1 MPKYKPTILVGK
13 SGSGKD
19 YLLKYMVQKG
29 FTPLVSHTTRPK
41 RANEIDCIDYYFV
54 GVTEF
59 LANNDFIETRSYDT
73 ELNGEKHTW
82 YYGLSNRELDR
93 NKDKN
98 IVTIFDIPGTNE
110 FIKNTGMDCNIIY
123 LDVSDEIR
131 KNRAILRGSFCDI
144 EWGRRLLDDA
154 KKFSDKELKSIIKH
168 TVINEDITIDEL
180 YNKVINLLEVKQ

>member
-1 MPKYKPTILVGK
+1 MSKYKPTIITGK

-54 GVTEF
+54 SVTEF
-59 LANNDFIETRSYDT
+59 LADNDFIETRSYDT

-98 IVTIFDIPGTNE
+98 IVTIFDITGANE

-144 EWGRRLLDDA
+144 EWDRRLLDDA

-168 TVINEDITIDEL
+168 TVINENITIDEL

>member
-54 GVTEF
+54 SVTEF
-59 LANNDFIETRSYDT
+59 LANNDFIEARSYDT

-82 YYGLSNRELDR
+82 YYGLSNRELYR

-98 IVTIFDIPGTNE
+98 IVTIFDIPGANE
-110 FIKNTGMDCNIIY
+110 FIKNTGIDCNIIY

-168 TVINEDITIDEL
+168 TVINENITIDEL
-180 YNKVINLLEVKQ
+180 YNTVINLLEVKQ

>member
-1 MPKYKPTILVGK
+1 MPKYKPTILIGK

-19 YLLKYMVQKG
+19 YLLKYMVHNG
-29 FTPLVSHTTRPK
+29 FTSLVSHTTRPK
-41 RANEIDCIDYYFV
+41 RENEVDCTDYYFV
-54 GVTEF
+54 SVTEF
-59 LANNDFIETRSYDT
+59 LASNDFIETRSYDT

-98 IVTIFDIPGTNE
+98 IVTIFDIPGANE
-110 FIKNTGMDCNIIY
+110 FIKNTGIDCNIIY

-144 EWGRRLLDDA
+144 EWNRRVLDDA

-168 TVINEDITIDEL
+168 TVINENITIDEL

>member
-19 YLLKYMVQKG
+19 YLLKYMIQKG

-41 RANEIDCIDYYFV
+41 RANEIDCINYYFV

-59 LANNDFIETRSYDT
+59 LANDDFIETRSYDT

-98 IVTIFDIPGTNE
+98 IVTIFDIPGAIE
-110 FIKNTGMDCNIIY
+110 FLKNTGMDCNIIY

-131 KNRAILRGSFCDI
+131 KYRAILRGSFCGI
-144 EWGRRLLDDA
+144 EWGRRLVDDA
-154 KKFSDKELKSIIKH
+154 KKFSAKELKGIIKH
-168 TVINEDITIDEL
+168 TVINESITIDEL

>member
-54 GVTEF
+54 SVTEF
-59 LANNDFIETRSYDT
+59 LANNDFIEARSYDT

-98 IVTIFDIPGTNE
+98 IVTIFDIPGANE
-110 FIKNTGMDCNIIY
+110 FIKNTGIDCNIIY

-168 TVINEDITIDEL
+168 TVINENITIDEL
-180 YNKVINLLEVKQ
+180 YNTVINLLEVKQ

>member
-1 MPKYKPTILVGK
+1 MSKYKPTIITGK

-29 FTPLVSHTTRPK
+29 FTPLISHTTRPK
-41 RANEIDCIDYYFV
+41 RANEIDCLDYYFV

-110 FIKNTGMDCNIIY
+110 FIKNTGIDCNIIY

-144 EWGRRLLDDA
+144 EWGRRVLDDA

-168 TVINEDITIDEL
+168 TVINENITIDEL

>member
-41 RANEIDCIDYYFV
+41 RANEIDCLDYYFV

-98 IVTIFDIPGTNE
+98 IVTIFDIPGANE

-144 EWGRRLLDDA
+144 EWNRRVLDDA

-168 TVINEDITIDEL
+168 TVINENITIDEL

>member
-1 MPKYKPTILVGK
+1 MSKYKPTILVGK

-29 FTPLVSHTTRPK
+29 FTPLISHTTRPK
-41 RANEIDCIDYYFV
+41 RANEIDCLDYYFV

-98 IVTIFDIPGTNE
+98 IVTIFDIPGANE
-110 FIKNTGMDCNIIY
+110 FIKNTGIDCNIIY

-144 EWGRRLLDDA
+144 EWGRRVLDDA

-168 TVINEDITIDEL
+168 TVINENITIDEL

>member
-59 LANNDFIETRSYDT
+59 LASNDFIETRSYDT

-93 NKDKN
+93 NEDKN
-98 IVTIFDIPGTNE
+98 IVTIFDIPGANE

-144 EWGRRLLDDA
+144 EWNRRVLDDA

-168 TVINEDITIDEL
+168 TVINENITIDEL

>member
-1 MPKYKPTILVGK
+1 MPKYKPTILAGK

-54 GVTEF
+54 SVTEF

-98 IVTIFDIPGTNE
+98 IVTIFDIPGANE

-131 KNRAILRGSFCDI
+131 KNRAMLRGSFCDI

-168 TVINEDITIDEL
+168 TVINENITIDEL

>member
-1 MPKYKPTILVGK
+1 MPKYKPTILAGK

-54 GVTEF
+54 SVTEF

-98 IVTIFDIPGTNE
+98 IVTIFDIPGANE
-110 FIKNTGMDCNIIY
+110 FIKNTGIDCNIIY

-144 EWGRRLLDDA
+144 EWNRRVLDDA

-168 TVINEDITIDEL
+168 TVINENITIDEL

>member
-1 MPKYKPTILVGK
+1 MSKYKPTIIAGK

-29 FTPLVSHTTRPK
+29 FAPLVSHTTRPK
-41 RANEIDCIDYYFV
+41 RANEIDCLDYYFV

-59 LANNDFIETRSYDT
+59 LANDDFIETRSYDT

-98 IVTIFDIPGTNE
+98 IVTIFDIPGTIE
-110 FIKNTGMDCNIIY
+110 FIKNTGIDCNIIY

-144 EWGRRLLDDA
+144 EWDRRLLDDA

-168 TVINEDITIDEL
+168 TVINENITIDEL

>member
-41 RANEIDCIDYYFV
+41 RANEIDCTDYYFV
-54 GVTEF
+54 SVTEF

-93 NKDKN
+93 NNDKN
-98 IVTIFDIPGTNE
+98 IVTIFDIPGANE

-168 TVINEDITIDEL
+168 TVINENITIDEL

>member
-1 MPKYKPTILVGK
+1 MSKYKPTILVGK

-41 RANEIDCIDYYFV
+41 RANEIDCLDYYFV

-98 IVTIFDIPGTNE
+98 IVTIFDIPGANE
-110 FIKNTGMDCNIIY
+110 FIKNTGIDCNIIY

-144 EWGRRLLDDA
+144 EWGRRVLDDA

>member
-1 MPKYKPTILVGK
+1 MSKYKPTILVGK

-19 YLLKYMVQKG
+19 YLLKYMIQKG

-82 YYGLSNRELDR
+82 YYGLSNRELVR
-93 NKDKN
+93 NQDKN
-98 IVTIFDIPGTNE
+98 IVTIFDIPGAIE

-131 KNRAILRGSFCDI
+131 KDRAILRGSFCDI
-144 EWGRRLLDDA
+144 EWDRRLLDDA
-154 KKFSDKELKSIIKH
+154 KKFSDNELKSIVKH
-168 TVINEDITIDEL
+168 TVINENITIDEL

>member
-1 MPKYKPTILVGK
+1 MPKYKPTLLVGK

-29 FTPLVSHTTRPK
+29 FTPLISHTTRPK
-41 RANEIDCIDYYFV
+41 RANEIDCLDYYFV

-98 IVTIFDIPGTNE
+98 IVTIFDIPGANE
-110 FIKNTGMDCNIIY
+110 FIKNTGIDCNIIY

-144 EWGRRLLDDA
+144 EWGRRVLDDA

-168 TVINEDITIDEL
+168 TVINENITIDEL

>member
-54 GVTEF
+54 SVTEF

-82 YYGLSNRELDR
+82 YYGLSNRELAR
-93 NKDKN
+93 NQDKN
-98 IVTIFDIPGTNE
+98 IVTIFDIPGAIE
-110 FIKNTGMDCNIIY
+110 IIKNTGMDCNIIY

-131 KNRAILRGSFCDI
+131 KDRAILRGSFCDI

>member
-54 GVTEF
+54 SVTEF
-59 LANNDFIETRSYDT
+59 LASNDFIETRSYDT

-82 YYGLSNRELDR
+82 YYGLSTRELDR

-98 IVTIFDIPGTNE
+98 IVTIFDIPGANE
-110 FIKNTGMDCNIIY
+110 FIKNTGIDCNIIY

-144 EWGRRLLDDA
+144 EWDRRLLDDA

-168 TVINEDITIDEL
+168 TVINENITIDEL

>member
-1 MPKYKPTILVGK
+1 MSKYKPTILVGK

-19 YLLKYMVQKG
+19 YLLKYMIQKG

-54 GVTEF
+54 SVTEF

-82 YYGLSNRELDR
+82 YYGLSNRELVR
-93 NKDKN
+93 NQDKN
-98 IVTIFDIPGTNE
+98 IVTIFDIPGAIE

-131 KNRAILRGSFCDI
+131 KDRAILRGSFCDI
-144 EWGRRLLDDA
+144 EWDRRLLDDA
-154 KKFSDKELKSIIKH
+154 KKFSDNELKSIVKH
-168 TVINEDITIDEL
+168 TVINENITIDEL

>member
-1 MPKYKPTILVGK
+1 MSKYKPTILVGK

-54 GVTEF
+54 SVKEF

-98 IVTIFDIPGTNE
+98 IVTIFDIPGANE
-110 FIKNTGMDCNIIY
+110 FIKNTGIDCNIIY

-144 EWGRRLLDDA
+144 EWGRRVLDDA

>member
-1 MPKYKPTILVGK
+1 MSKYKPTILVGK

-29 FTPLVSHTTRPK
+29 FTPLISHTTRPK
-41 RANEIDCIDYYFV
+41 RANEIDCLDYYFV

-98 IVTIFDIPGTNE
+98 IVTIFDIPGANE

-144 EWGRRLLDDA
+144 EWGRRVLDDA

-168 TVINEDITIDEL
+168 TVINENITIDEL

>member
-41 RANEIDCIDYYFV
+41 RANEIDCLDYYFV

-59 LANNDFIETRSYDT
+59 LANNDFIEARSYDT

-98 IVTIFDIPGTNE
+98 IVTIFDIPGANE
-110 FIKNTGMDCNIIY
+110 FIKNTGIDCNIIY

-144 EWGRRLLDDA
+144 EWDRRVLDDA

-168 TVINEDITIDEL
+168 TVTNENITIDEL

>member
-1 MPKYKPTILVGK
+1 MPKYKPTILAGK

-54 GVTEF
+54 SVTEF
-59 LANNDFIETRSYDT
+59 LANNDFIEARSYDT

-98 IVTIFDIPGTNE
+98 IVTIFDIPGANE
-110 FIKNTGMDCNIIY
+110 FIKNTGIDCNIIY

-131 KNRAILRGSFCDI
+131 KTRAILRGSFCDI

-168 TVINEDITIDEL
+168 TVINENITIDEL

>member
-1 MPKYKPTILVGK
+1 MPKYKPTILLGK

-19 YLLKYMVQKG
+19 YLLKYMIQNG

-54 GVTEF
+54 SVTEF

-82 YYGLSNRELDR
+82 YYGLSNRELNR
-93 NKDKN
+93 NQDKN
-98 IVTIFDIPGTNE
+98 IVTIFDIPGAIE
-110 FIKNTGMDCNIIY
+110 FIRNTGLDCNIIY

-131 KNRAILRGSFCDI
+131 KDRAIHRGSFCDI
-144 EWGRRLLDDA
+144 EWGRRLLDDD
-154 KKFSDKELKSIIKH
+154 KKFSDKELKSIVKH
-168 TVINEDITIDEL
+168 TVINENITIDEL

>member
-1 MPKYKPTILVGK
+1 MSKYKPTILVGK

-29 FTPLVSHTTRPK
+29 FTPLISHTTRPK
-41 RANEIDCIDYYFV
+41 RANEIDCLDYYFV

-59 LANNDFIETRSYDT
+59 LANNDFVETRSYDT

-98 IVTIFDIPGTNE
+98 IVTIFDIPGANE
-110 FIKNTGMDCNIIY
+110 FIKNTGIDCNIIY

-144 EWGRRLLDDA
+144 EWGRRVLDDA

-168 TVINEDITIDEL
+168 TVINENITIDEL

>member
-1 MPKYKPTILVGK
+1 MPKYKPTILAGK

-54 GVTEF
+54 SVTEF
-59 LANNDFIETRSYDT
+59 LADNDFIETRSYDT

-98 IVTIFDIPGTNE
+98 IVTIFDITGANE

-144 EWGRRLLDDA
+144 EWDRRLLDDA

-168 TVINEDITIDEL
+168 TVINENITIDEL

>member
-1 MPKYKPTILVGK
+1 MPKYKPTILAGK

-54 GVTEF
+54 SVTEF
-59 LANNDFIETRSYDT
+59 LADNDFIETRSYDT

-82 YYGLSNRELDR
+82 YYGLSNRELAR
-93 NKDKN
+93 NQNNN
-98 IVTIFDIPGTNE
+98 IVTIFDIPGANE

-144 EWGRRLLDDA
+144 EWGRRLVDDA

-168 TVINEDITIDEL
+168 TVINENITIDEL

>member
-1 MPKYKPTILVGK
+1 MPKYKPTILAGK

-54 GVTEF
+54 SVTEF

-98 IVTIFDIPGTNE
+98 IVTIFDIHGANE
-110 FIKNTGMDCNIIY
+110 FIKNTGIDCNIIY

-144 EWGRRLLDDA
+144 EWSRRLLDDA

-168 TVINEDITIDEL
+168 TVINENITIDEL

>member
-1 MPKYKPTILVGK
+1 MPKYKPTILAGK

-59 LANNDFIETRSYDT
+59 LANDDFIETRSYDT

-98 IVTIFDIPGTNE
+98 IVTIFDIPGANE
-110 FIKNTGMDCNIIY
+110 FIKNTGIDCNIIY

-144 EWGRRLLDDA
+144 EWNRRVLDDA

-168 TVINEDITIDEL
+168 TVINENITIDEL

>member
-1 MPKYKPTILVGK
+1 MPKYKPTILAGK

-54 GVTEF
+54 SVTEF
-59 LANNDFIETRSYDT
+59 LADNDFIETRSYDT

-98 IVTIFDIPGTNE
+98 IVTIFDITGANE

-144 EWGRRLLDDA
+144 EWGRRLVDDA

-168 TVINEDITIDEL
+168 TVINENITIDEL

>member
-1 MPKYKPTILVGK
+1 MSKYKPTILVGK

-54 GVTEF
+54 SVTEF

-82 YYGLSNRELDR
+82 YYGLSNRELVR
-93 NKDKN
+93 NQDKN
-98 IVTIFDIPGTNE
+98 IVTIFDIPGAIE
-110 FIKNTGMDCNIIY
+110 LIKNTGLDCNIIY

-131 KNRAILRGSFCDI
+131 KDRAIHRGSFCDI

-154 KKFSDKELKSIIKH
+154 KKFSDNELKSIVKH
-168 TVINEDITIDEL
+168 TVINENITIDEL

>member
-54 GVTEF
+54 SVTEF

-82 YYGLSNRELDR
+82 YYGLSTRELDR

-98 IVTIFDIPGTNE
+98 IVTIFDIPGANE
-110 FIKNTGMDCNIIY
+110 FIKNTGIDCNIIY

-131 KNRAILRGSFCDI
+131 KNRAVLRGSFCDI
-144 EWGRRLLDDA
+144 EWSRRLLDDA
-154 KKFSDKELKSIIKH
+154 KKFSDKELKNIIKH
-168 TVINEDITIDEL
+168 TVINENITIDEL

>member
-1 MPKYKPTILVGK
+1 MPKYKPTILLGK

-19 YLLKYMVQKG
+19 YLLKYMIQNG

-54 GVTEF
+54 SVTEF

-82 YYGLSNRELDR
+82 YYGLSNRELVR
-93 NKDKN
+93 NQDKN
-98 IVTIFDIPGTNE
+98 IVTIFDIPGAIE
-110 FIKNTGMDCNIIY
+110 FIRNTGLDCNIIY

-131 KNRAILRGSFCDI
+131 KDRAIHRGSFCDI

-154 KKFSDKELKSIIKH
+154 KKFSDNELKSIVKH
-168 TVINEDITIDEL
+168 TVINENITIDEL